1 MTTIRLGS
9 HDEDVIVLQ
18 RLLSLLGFS
27 VVNDCIFGN
36 GTLAAVQTFQSQN
49 SLTADGIVGPNTWNA
64 LFFNSFAADD
74 VLEGLDISHHNADE
88 GGPVDFDFIAD
99 NYWFCFVKSTE
110 GATVQDPMFLD
121 NFKALRDRHI
131 LRGAYYFF
139 RMMNPDIQ
147 GQINNFLNA
156 GIDYRQKG
164 ILPPVLDVE
173 PSLNEFKNTAALTA
187 SKNDIVARMHTW
199 LNAVE
204 AKTGK
209 TPIIY
214 TSRHIWD
221 DILKSPT
228 GFERYPLWV
237 ASYSNTATQPAMPL
251 NWKNYIM
258 WQYTENG
265 SVNGKVG
272 FDVNRLN
279 ISFPQLLKMA
289 GF

>member
-18 RLLSLLGFS
+18 RMLNLLGFS
-27 VVNDCIFGN
+27 VVTDCVFGN

-49 SLTADGIVGPNTWNA
+49 NLTADGIVGPNTWNT
-64 LFFNSFAADD
+64 LFLNSFAPGDE
-74 VLEGLDISHHNADE
+74 LEGLDVSHHNADE
-88 GGPVDFDFIAD
+88 GGPIDFDFIAD

-110 GATVQDPMFLD
+110 GATVQDPMFLQ
-121 NFKALRDRHI
+121 NFMALRDRHI
-131 LRGAYYFF
+131 LRGAYHFF

-173 PSLNEFKNTAALTA
+173 PSLKEFQNTAALTA

-237 ASYSNTATQPAMPL
+237 ASYSNTATQPNMPL

-265 SVNGKVG
+265 TVNGKSG

-279 ISFPQLLKMA
+279 ISFQQLLKMA

>member
-9 HDEDVIVLQ
+9 HDEDVMVLQ
-18 RLLSLLGFS
+18 RLLSTLGFS
-27 VVNDCIFGN
+27 IVNDCVFGN
-36 GTLAAVQTFQSQN
+36 GTLAAVKTFQSQN
-49 SLTADGIVGPNTWNA
+49 NLTADGIVGSNTWNA
-64 LFFNSFAADD
+64 LFFNAFAPND
-74 VLEGLDISHHNADE
+74 VLEGLDISHHNSDE
-88 GGPVDFDFIAD
+88 GGPVDFDFIAN

-110 GATVQDPMFLD
+110 GATVQDQLFLP
-121 NFKALRDRHI
+121 NFMALRDRHI
-131 LRGAYYFF
+131 LRGAYHFF
-139 RMMNPDIQ
+139 RMMNPDVQ

-173 PSLNEFKNTAALTA
+173 PSLKEFQNTALLTA
-187 SKNDIVARMHTW
+187 AKNDIVARMHTW

-209 TPIIY
+209 VPIIY

-237 ASYSNTATQPAMPL
+237 ASYSDTATQPAMPL
-251 NWKNYIM
+251 NWKNFLM

-265 SVNGKVG
+265 NVNGKVG
-272 FDVNRLN
+272 FDVNRLG
-279 ISFPQLLKMA
+279 ITFPQLLKMA

>member
-9 HDEDVIVLQ
+9 HDEDVFVLQ
-18 RLLSLLGFS
+18 RMLSMLGFN
-27 VVNDCIFGN
+27 VVTDCIFGN
-36 GTLAAVQTFQSQN
+36 GTLSAVTTFQSQN
-49 SLTADGIVGPNTWNA
+49 NLTTDGIVGYNTWQF
-64 LFFNSFAADD
+64 LFDNSFAPSDI
-74 VLEGLDISHHNADE
+74 LEGVDISHHNSDE
-88 GGPVDFDFIAD
+88 GGAVNFDFIAD

-110 GATVQDPMFLD
+110 GATVQDAQFLE
-121 NFKALRDRHI
+121 NFKSLRDRHI
-131 LRGAYYFF
+131 LRGAYHFF
-139 RMMNPDIQ
+139 RMMNPDVQ
-147 GQINNFLNA
+147 GQIDNFLTA

-173 PSLNEFKNTAALTA
+173 PSLKEFQNTDTLTA
-187 SKNDIVARMHTW
+187 NKNDIVARMHTW
-199 LNAVE
+199 LDAVE
-204 AKTGK
+204 TKTNK

-237 ASYSNTATQPAMPL
+237 ASYSNTATQPNMPL
-251 NWKNYIM
+251 NWNNYIM

-265 SVNGKVG
+265 TVNGKSG
-272 FDVNRLN
+272 FDINRCI
-279 ISFPQLLKMA
+279 ISYADLLKLA